1 MHIHID
7 IYIYMCVGMKIWY
20 ERCFHP
26 VLWRWVKIPRIL
38 EVQEWAS
45 SIFAAPGHARNLAR
59 RQADAAAATW
69 VTTCWGHGKTMEK
82 PAKSLLNVIQ
92 RHLNNLKMNGKPW
105 FCQPE
110 TWVFSCVPHVFAL
123 KNPVIAVWASFPWVV
138 GGSCATSPPIWNFT
152 CCIII
157 LLTLSA
163 CFINRI
169 GIYIYIQTYLHVTK
183 LVSAFASKG
192 RCVLCQDMDSWAV
205 RHWFERVQKE
215 QVFGQVQTKELH
227 RSLSALVTWIIKV
240 KTC

>member
-1 MHIHID
+1 MHIN
-7 IYIYMCVGMKIWY
+7 IYIHVCVGVKIWY
-20 ERCFHP
+20 ERCFPP

-92 RHLNNLKMNGKPW
+92 MHLNNLKMNGKPW

-123 KNPVIAVWASFPWVV
+123 KKPVIAVWASFPWVV

-157 LLTLSA
+157 LLPCQHASSIVLV
-163 CFINRI
+163 
-169 GIYIYIQTYLHVTK
+169 YIYIFKPMCTSQNSSL
-183 LVSAFASKG
+183 
-192 RCVLCQDMDSWAV
+192 
-205 RHWFERVQKE
+205 
-215 QVFGQVQTKELH
+215 
-227 RSLSALVTWIIKV
+227 RSLPKGDVFCAKIWTAERSGIDSNECRRNKCLAKCRPRNCIAPCQPWLHG
-240 KTC
+240 

>member
-7 IYIYMCVGMKIWY
+7 IYIYTCVWGWKY
-20 ERCFHP
+20 DTRDVFLLSCEGG
-26 VLWRWVKIPRIL
+26 LKIPRIL

-123 KNPVIAVWASFPWVV
+123 KKPVIAVWASFPWVV
-138 GGSCATSPPIWNFT
+138 GGSCATSPTHLELHVLHNYFI
-152 CCIII
+152 
-157 LLTLSA
+157 TLSA

-169 GIYIYIQTYLHVTK
+169 GIYIYIIYIFKPICTSQNSSL
-183 LVSAFASKG
+183 
-192 RCVLCQDMDSWAV
+192 
-205 RHWFERVQKE
+205 
-215 QVFGQVQTKELH
+215 
-227 RSLSALVTWIIKV
+227 RSLPKGDVFCTKIWTAERSGIDSNECRRNKCLAKCRPRNCIAPCQPWLHG
-240 KTC
+240 